1 MLFTISLRSTTT
13 FDVVRGPTIPGRTAV
28 RLVLSSGILRQLA
41 TSTPYTGSL
50 VKYVKDAKICTC
62 RSVEAVIALDLL
74 LQKLN
79 ATLRMDCVGIVSLC

>member
-1 MLFTISLRSTTT
+1 MRFG
-13 FDVVRGPTIPGRTAV
+13 VRRYQVGPQF
-28 RLVLSSGILRQLA
+28 VLCYRRVSYDSWLY
-41 TSTPYTGSL
+41 TSTPHNGSL